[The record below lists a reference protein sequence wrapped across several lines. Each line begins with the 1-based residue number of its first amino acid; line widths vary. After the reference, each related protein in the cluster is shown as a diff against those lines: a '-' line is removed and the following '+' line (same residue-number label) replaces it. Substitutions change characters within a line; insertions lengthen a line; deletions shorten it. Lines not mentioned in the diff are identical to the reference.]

1 MGDIH
6 TVTIKAIYYKRASL
20 GGSSGPFRVP
30 QKKLPVFTYYI
41 FNQRL
46 ETYGTVLSDTQ
57 TELAAISLFPYSKFQ
72 LLSTSRLRGTA
83 QVILDRYRTVV
94 AYQQNPTDPPS
105 SQPNNSAIH
114 PGEPSSYLDPGGS
127 LLLPSQASIVDCDF
141 VTENIQIHDSI
152 YIAD

>member
-1 MGDIH
+1 
-6 TVTIKAIYYKRASL
+6 
-20 GGSSGPFRVP
+20 
-30 QKKLPVFTYYI
+30 
-41 FNQRL
+41 
-46 ETYGTVLSDTQ
+46 VLTDTQ

-105 SQPNNSAIH
+105 SQPNNSAI
-114 PGEPSSYLDPGGS
+114 PGEPSSYLDPDES
-127 LLLPSQASIVDCDF
+127 LLWPTQASIVDCDF